1 LIPEVALQRKT
12 GNGHNK
18 VRVDINVT
26 RETKRRLTRSLTQSS
41 RRTGGGTGRKD
52 RRVRFSRWFSGRVYE
67 HGVDSKMKK
76 LPLLLGLMIIAAVIF
91 LPKVHAM
98 PSAQIQNDSSYRDSI
113 GYYHVVGEVRNTG
126 DVWLQYVKVTGVFK
140 DAGGQVVDVDFTY
153 TMLSNLRPNNTS
165 PFDLIEID
173 AIKSAA
179 IKTYS
184 LTLDFEQLDTPPA
197 TTLTIL
203 HQGGTLDSIGD
214 YVIVGEVENAGDQ
227 VASFTKVVATFYNV
241 RGTVIAADFTFTSPD
256 SIPPGQTYGFK
267 LYGPT
272 ATVSA
277 YVKSYSV
284 TAESEQY
291 ASLPVPESPWPQI
304 LLAAGLTLC
313 LVALSKRDA
322 RANTNVV
329 PKYYIHVFGGGWLSG
344 CPRAR

>member
-1 LIPEVALQRKT
+1 
-12 GNGHNK
+12 
-18 VRVDINVT
+18 
-26 RETKRRLTRSLTQSS
+26 
-41 RRTGGGTGRKD
+41 
-52 RRVRFSRWFSGRVYE
+52 
-67 HGVDSKMKK
+67 MKK
-76 LPLLLGLMIIAAVIF
+76 ILFVLVILSTIYLLPHVAAAPNAI
-91 LPKVHAM
+91 
-98 PSAQIQNDSSYRDSI
+98 IQNDSSYRDSI
-113 GYYHVVGEVRNTG
+113 GYYHVVGEVMNSG
-126 DVWLQYVKVTGVFK
+126 DVWLQFVKVTGVFK

-153 TMLSNLRPNNTS
+153 TMLSYLRPNNTA
-165 PFDLIEID
+165 PFNLIETD

-227 VASFTKVVATFYNV
+227 VASFTKVVATFYNI
-241 RGTVIAADFTFTSPD
+241 RGTVIDVDFTYTSPN

-272 ATVSA
+272 ATISS

-291 ASLPVPESPWPQI
+291 TSLPVPESPWPQI
-304 LLAAGLTLC
+304 LLAAALTLGV
-313 LVALSKRDA
+313 VAVRKKETKPA
-322 RANTNVV
+322 Q
-329 PKYYIHVFGGGWLSG
+329 
-344 CPRAR
+344 